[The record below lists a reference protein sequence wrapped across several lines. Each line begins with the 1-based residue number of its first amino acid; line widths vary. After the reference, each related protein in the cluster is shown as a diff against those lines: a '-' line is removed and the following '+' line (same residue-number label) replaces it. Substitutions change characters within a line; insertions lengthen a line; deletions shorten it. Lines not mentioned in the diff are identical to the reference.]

1 MKNTSHIKR
10 IALLLCTII
19 IAVISTLLLNPL
31 TVQAK
36 TSLVQAIVDSI
47 GNNTSAG
54 NQSVQNGISQY
65 KRG

>member
-19 IAVISTLLLNPL
+19 IAVISTLLNPL